1 MVAVKLYDPNQAE
14 TMVERLNSEIPGISA
29 SLASDFADQMP
40 DMQNS
45 NSMISGIS
53 FVAILVGGVGV
64 LNTMLMSVFER
75 TREIGV
81 LRSLGW
87 RRRSILGLIMREA
100 IMLGFLGG
108 IAGIMIA
115 FGLGN
120 LIEHAPMVG
129 GVLDMIWSV
138 QIFARALAV
147 ALLLGLVGG
156 LYPAFRATRMQPIEA
171 LRYE

>member
-1 MVAVKLYDPNQAE
+1 
-14 TMVERLNSEIPGISA
+14 
-29 SLASDFADQMP
+29 
-40 DMQNS
+40 
-45 NSMISGIS
+45 
-53 FVAILVGGVGV
+53 
-64 LNTMLMSVFER
+64 
-75 TREIGV
+75 
-81 LRSLGW
+81 
-87 RRRSILGLIMREA
+87 
-100 IMLGFLGG
+100 MLGFLGG

>member
-14 TMVERLNSEIPGISA
+14 TMVERLNSEFPGISA

-115 FGLGN
+115 FGLG
-120 LIEHAPMVG
+120 
-129 GVLDMIWSV
+129 
-138 QIFARALAV
+138 IFNRACPNGRGCTRYDLERADFCTRTHRGAIIRSGRRALP
-147 ALLLGLVGG
+147 GL
-156 LYPAFRATRMQPIEA
+156 PRHPHAANRSIEV
-171 LRYE
+171 